1 MAVNGLS
8 WKVALVLFVF
18 SLSVNAKTIY
28 DLRTNYEVAPLSVEG
43 TPVFSW
49 KMDASG
55 QYKAAQTAYR
65 IIVATSE
72 SKSFFSIFSR
82 YSLVTCGRPGSIL
95 SAAYKIF
102 ASGQR

>member
-49 KMDASG
+49 KMDAAG

-72 SKSFFSIFSR
+72 SDW
-82 YSLVTCGRPGSIL
+82 YMIL
-95 SAAYKIF
+95 KNKKVHGVYAVIIMVL
-102 ASGQR
+102 R